1 MHALATV
8 VLAVLALLPAAAPER
23 PAWLEPYR
31 TGVRLVEQGQGAE
44 ARTALETALRLRAA
58 GGLRVPVGGVEYVD
72 YLPHLYLAMAC
83 QMSGDLDAA
92 RAFLA
97 SAEQDGLA
105 ARSEAGRPL
114 LEAQRVLL
122 RRDLPRAAGA
132 PAPAPGAAPK
142 YREFERKAPVLS
154 DREAEEVR
162 AEVLAR
168 CQLRPETKP
177 QEAPWYFHYELGRD
191 LYRRGDPQR
200 ALDALIEA
208 ATRRA
213 EPGHGARIYGMWF
226 MDYLPYLE
234 IARAHAKLGNWD
246 CAQNALDYSRRA
258 GEVSQH
264 DKEFAEFRALALETD
279 RQLKKK

>member
-1 MHALATV
+1 MLAPTALV
-8 VLAVLALLPAAAPER
+8 VVALVAGPASGG

-31 TGVRLVEQGQGAE
+31 TGVRLVEQGKGAE
-44 ARTALETALRLRAA
+44 ARKALEEALKARST

-83 QMSGDLDAA
+83 QMSGDPDAG
-92 RAFLA
+92 RAYLVA
-97 SAEQDGLA
+97 AEQEGLA

-114 LEAQRVLL
+114 LDAQRVLL
-122 RRDLPRAAGA
+122 RSDLPKAA
-132 PAPAPGAAPK
+132 PAAAPTSGGVPR
-142 YREFERKAPVLS
+142 YQAYERKAPVLS
-154 DREAEEVR
+154 DREAEDVR

-168 CQLRPETKP
+168 CQLKPETRP
-177 QEAPWYFHYELGRD
+177 QEAPWYFHYELGRN

-234 IARAHAKLGNWD
+234 IARAHARLGNWD
-246 CAQNALDYSRRA
+246 CAQSALDYSRRA
-258 GEVSQH
+258 GEVSEH
-264 DKEFAEFRALALETD
+264 DKEFAEFRSLALETEK
-279 RQLKKK
+279 QLTKK